1 MKGAAMTMR
10 GALLAL
16 CLLVPASAQA
26 ADSDWTETL
35 KHWLTLVDKA
45 QYGDSWGT
53 AGTLLRSQ
61 ITQKDWTARVGKV
74 RAPLGAMTKRSVL
87 DQKYV
92 TSLPGLP
99 DADYE
104 IVRFNTVFQNKPAAV
119 ETVILQREDKGWK
132 VDGYF
137 VK

>member
-1 MKGAAMTMR
+1 MTMR
-10 GALLAL
+10 GAVLAL
-16 CLLVPASAQA
+16 CLLAPAGAHA
-26 ADSDWTETL
+26 ADADWTQTL

-74 RAPLGAMTKRSVL
+74 RAPLGAMARRVVL

-104 IVRFNTVFQNKPAAV
+104 VVRFSTQFQNKAAAV

>member
-1 MKGAAMTMR
+1 MR
-10 GALLAL
+10 LRRLAL
-16 CLLVPASAQA
+16 CALLLASPAAA
-26 ADSDWTETL
+26 ADSDWTVTL
-35 KHWLTLVDKA
+35 KHWLTLVDQA

-53 AGTLLRSQ
+53 AGVLLRGQ
-61 ITQKDWTARVGKV
+61 ITQKDWTARVSKV
-74 RAPLGAMTKRSVL
+74 RAPLGAMTRRMVL

-104 IVRFNTVFQNKPAAV
+104 VVRFNTVFQNKPAAV
-119 ETVILQREDKGWK
+119 ETVILQLEDKGWK